1 MIKRMNR
8 IWIVLFIIAAI
19 GMLVS
24 GLDVNTFGSDGKNGT
39 GLNTSYGTNTT
50 VAGER
55 TFLNFSFNASDDTC
69 ANITSLKISFPDG
82 FNLTPISND
91 SANITLTGFNSN
103 IGAKNC
109 TITGTNVLNIT
120 NSTTG
125 GCIWNNISG
134 SYFSVNLTNTSNF
147 TIPTSSGTYPI
158 VLNVTNAIDNVAE
171 TTVYLTVNPGVP
183 YSINNVSGMNQ
194 TGAVNAILSN
204 PFVFQVS
211 DLYNNPVPNVDV
223 NFTVTGGND
232 ASSSASTGTTNA
244 NGQVNVILTLGNTS
258 GTYCIKCEVNAT
270 PTINNMICANTSTN
284 LPLTFDIY
292 VNKSGWW
299 RDGTSSV
306 NSSTTPIQAAIDNAS
321 NGNTIYVYNGTYYE
335 NVGVNKELTLQSEGA
350 DVVSVIAT
358 NQDKHVF
365 NVTGD
370 YVNIS
375 GFNVTNATGLESAGI
390 FLLNA
395 SHCNISNNDASDNYL
410 GIVLDSSN
418 NNTLTSN
425 TASNSDTGILLDYS
439 SNNTLTSNTA
449 SNSYIGIGLDN
460 SNNNTLTSNT
470 ADLNSDTGIW
480 LDFSNNNTLTSNTAS
495 NSDIGIWVD
504 FSNNNTLTSNTADL
518 NSDTG
523 IWLYSSNNNTLT
535 SNTASNSYIGI
546 GLDNSNNN
554 TLTSNTADLNSDTGI
569 WLDFSNNNTLT
580 SNTASNSDI
589 GIWVDFSNNNTLT
602 SNTADLNSDTGICL
616 YSSNN
621 NTLTSN
627 TADLNNYTGILLDY
641 SSNNTLTSNT
651 ASNSDIGIC
660 LDYSSNN
667 MLYENIMYNNT
678 YANAYDG
685 STNNWNSSSSGNFYD
700 LIYQT
705 YMLNETT
712 YSWINTTQT
721 NASWNDASDNNYS
734 SKVEIGFDFILD
746 NITYTHMQVVSN
758 GVIQLIPEG
767 STELNDS
774 SFASP
779 TNWSTCYPDE
789 TFIFALCGDLN
800 PVTGWYGYTKYITGN
815 NDSENVS
822 ITQNLTVID
831 YHVSTCSDDN
841 YSTNPNDFQVVLYE
855 NNTIRFNFKNLTY
868 NIFDNELYS
877 GIYLGNNLSTHA
889 KETIHVARAGQYLN
903 ETSYGTP
910 VTRTFSST
918 YDDNNDGIAD
928 IIYPIAG
935 GTAVDNYPLV
945 VVSKAGSPSIAG
957 GSGTVS
963 FTVNTDITDL
973 ASVGV
978 NNISLYYKKESGA
991 WTKYGDNT
999 SGIFTF
1005 STSSGGDYY
1014 FYTVATDS
1022 CGKIEG
1028 IPLPSTYDSKTT
1040 VSISSGDTSRR
1051 SSGSS
1056 KYSWVTST
1064 YTPTSTESEDTT
1076 SGQPTPTKTVG
1087 EVITDDGQ
1095 ETPTTTTPTETED
1108 SGGLPG
1114 FTAIMFI
1121 AGLLA
1126 AAYIIIRKR
1135 G

>member
-19 GMLVS
+19 GMLAS
-24 GLDVNTFGSDGKNGT
+24 GLNVNTFGSDGKNGT
-39 GLNTSYGTNTT
+39 GLNTSYGNNTT

-55 TFLNFSFNASDDTC
+55 TFLNFTFNAGDDTC
-69 ANITSLKISFPDG
+69 ANITSLNISFPDD
-82 FNLTPISND
+82 FNLTPLSDD
-91 SANITLTGFNSN
+91 SANIILTGFNSN

-109 TITGTNVLNIT
+109 TITGNKVLKIT
-120 NSTTG
+120 NSTAG
-125 GCIWNNISG
+125 GCIWTTTSG
-134 SYFSVNLTNTSNF
+134 SYFSVDLTNTSNF
-147 TIPTSSGTYPI
+147 TIPTSSGIYPI
-158 VLNVTNAIDNVAE
+158 ILNVTNATDDVAE
-171 TTVYLTVNPGVP
+171 TTVYLTVNPGDP
-183 YSINNVSGMNQ
+183 RSINNVSGMNQ

-211 DLYNNPVPNVDV
+211 DPCNNPVPNVDV

-232 ASSSASTGTTNA
+232 ASSTASTGTTNA
-244 NGQVNVILTLGNTS
+244 SGQVNVILTLGNTP

-270 PTINNMICANTSTN
+270 PTINNAICATTTSTN

-335 NVGVNKELTLQSEGA
+335 NVDVDKELTLQSEGA

-365 NVTGD
+365 NVTED

-375 GFNVTNATGLESAGI
+375 GFNVTNATGLDSAGI

-395 SHCNISNNDASDNYL
+395 SHCNISNNNASDNYL
-410 GIVLDSSN
+410 GIWLDNSSN
-418 NNTLTSN
+418 NTLMSN
-425 TASNSDTGILLDYS
+425 TADLNSDTGIWLDNS
-439 SNNTLTSNTA
+439 SNNTLMSNNA
-449 SNSYIGIGLDN
+449 SNSVIGIVLGY
-460 SNNNTLTSNT
+460 SSNNTLTSNT

-480 LDFSNNNTLTSNTAS
+480 LA
-495 NSDIGIWVD
+495 
-504 FSNNNTLTSNTADL
+504 
-518 NSDTG
+518 
-523 IWLYSSNNNTLT
+523 
-535 SNTASNSYIGI
+535 
-546 GLDNSNNN
+546 
-554 TLTSNTADLNSDTGI
+554 
-569 WLDFSNNNTLT
+569 
-580 SNTASNSDI
+580 
-589 GIWVDFSNNNTLT
+589 
-602 SNTADLNSDTGICL
+602 
-616 YSSNN
+616 
-621 NTLTSN
+621 
-627 TADLNNYTGILLDY
+627 Y

-651 ASNSDIGIC
+651 ASNSDIGIV
-660 LDYSSNN
+660 LGYSSNN
-667 MLYENIMYNNT
+667 TLYENIMYNNT
-678 YANAYDG
+678 YTNAHDDR
-685 STNNWNSSSSGNFYD
+685 TNNWNSSSSGNFYD

-721 NASWNDASDNNYS
+721 NASWSDTLDDNYS
-734 SKVEIGFDFILD
+734 LKVEIGFDFILD

-758 GVIQLIPEG
+758 GVIQLIPEDG
-767 STELNDS
+767 TELNDS

-779 TNWSTCYPDE
+779 TNWSTYYPNE

-815 NDSENVS
+815 NDSENVQ

-831 YHVSTCSDDN
+831 YHVSTCSDDS

-868 NIFDNELYS
+868 NLFDCELYS

-889 KETIHVARAGQYLN
+889 KETIHVARAGQYSN
-903 ETSYGTP
+903 ETSYSTP
-910 VTRTFSST
+910 VIRTFSST
-918 YDDNNDGIAD
+918 YDKNNDGIAD
-928 IIYPIAG
+928 NIYPIAG

-945 VVSKAGSPSIAG
+945 VVSKANSPSTASG
-957 GSGTVS
+957 KGTVS
-963 FTVNTDITDL
+963 FSVNTDITDL

-991 WTKYGDNT
+991 WTKYDDST

-1014 FYTVATDS
+1014 FYTVATDN

-1028 IPLPSTYDSKTT
+1028 IPSTYDSKTT
-1040 VSISSGDTSRR
+1040 VSISSDTSGSSGS

-1056 KYSWVTST
+1056 KYSWTTST
-1064 YTPTSTESEDTT
+1064 QTPTSTESKDTT
-1076 SGQPTPTKTVG
+1076 TGQPTPTKTVG
-1087 EVITDDGQ
+1087 EVSTEDVQ
-1095 ETPTTTTPTETED
+1095 ATQTPTPTETED
-1108 SGGLPG
+1108 GGIPG
-1114 FTAIMFI
+1114 FTSIMFI